1 MKRPRTLNPLIDL
14 RLPVGPMAPGNA
26 RRALDE
32 LTDVV
37 SDDRLDEIRLLV
49 SELVTN
55 SVQHAH
61 VSADDSIVLTVSFS
75 EETVRCE
82 VRDGGPGFE
91 PPATP
96 PPEDADAVFDS
107 VGQALLADAEKHA
120 TGLRVREQFPVR
132 LRRSAACG

>member
-55 SVQHAH
+55 SVRHAGMRPEEWIGLH
-61 VSADDSIVLTVSFS
+61 VKVVPDS
-75 EETVRCE
+75 VRVE
-82 VRDGGPGFE
+82 VADGGSGFE
-91 PPATP
+91 TGQPLPSMYQDSGWGLYLV
-96 PPEDADAVFDS
+96 EQIADRWGVDHDP
-107 VGQALLADAEKHA
+107 G
-120 TGLRVREQFPVR
+120 TRVWFEIDR
-132 LRRSAACG
+132 